1 MEVGRVVAMDTA
13 ICFLLSPPILPG
25 FILLPTVLPSRPLHP
40 TCSACCTP
48 LWPSFLSDC
57 GCRWIGYGLK
67 CEEGSNGSARVLQ
80 KTEPIGSVHT
90 HTHVCTHTFIYIQ
103 SHIYTHVRIYHTL
116 TQIHI
121 HTHLYTYAHSHTYKH
136 ICAHTLTHVHPPIH
150 IHTYTHR
157 WTSYQSSYL
166 FIHLDLF

>member
-48 LWPSFLSDC
+48 LWPGFLSDC
-57 GCRWIGYGLK
+57 GCRWIGYGLE

-90 HTHVCTHTFIYIQ
+90 HTH
-103 SHIYTHVRIYHTL
+103 
-116 TQIHI
+116 
-121 HTHLYTYAHSHTYKH
+121 TYAHTHSYTYNR
-136 ICAHTLTHVHPPIH
+136 TYTHMYTYTIH
-150 IHTYTHR
+150 LHKYTFTHTYTHMH
-157 WTSYQSSYL
+157 THVHTNTYMHTHSHMYTHPSTYIHTHTDGLAINLAIYSS
-166 FIHLDLF
+166 I